1 MKKDDYINSVLSAF
15 VGRNKGQIK
24 AELEAHLADRIER
37 FVEMGYTE
45 DQAEQMAVEKMG
57 DGKIV
62 GAGMT
67 KIHSK
72 KTVTNI
78 SFILFFVYV
87 GLTALLS
94 MTILAWGSEVCLLTL
109 GAEYAY
115 FLLSIISLLT
125 ANRLKSNVPAM
136 ISIVFTFMLLVGKAV
151 FGFHSVLL
159 YGVYYIIS
167 GNINDFIIISQLKNS
182 ITSNVLL
189 AFTILFDLLWIISY
203 VFTFINLYKF
213 DKLKYSKKDV
223 LRESSFKKSISVV
236 LIIFTAV
243 TAVLFAFKLSDGYG
257 EYLDGTGDSYYSG
270 VCVIESDE
278 ICDIEEC
285 YYASESSPQILCKDY
300 DWDAF
305 AASAKGYKI
314 VFENCIESKKA
325 YNKAVNYSFYTLN
338 CQYVNSKKYV
348 AAVPVRFENDN
359 TVPCFD
365 NVQWYD
371 TATVKEI
378 TGSLDRDTDIVKT
391 IDYSV
396 EICNVASLDN
406 VDAAEYA
413 AGVLENLNLGYQY
426 LEDEDIK
433 RIEGATNSTYIGNE
447 GSGIYIYHFVMN
459 DSIDFCIAYPE
470 RTVVF
475 SSGDEIIS
483 EHKLISGYKQ
493 IRSVRHINEK
503 R

>member
-15 VGRNKGQIK
+15 VGRNKEQIT
-24 AELEAHLADRIER
+24 AELEAHLTDRIER

-45 DQAEQMAVEKMG
+45 TQAEQMAIEKMG

-62 GAGMT
+62 GAEMT

-72 KTVTNI
+72 KTVINI
-78 SFILFFVYV
+78 SFVLFFVYI

-94 MTILAWGSEVCLLTL
+94 MTILAWGSEVCLLNL
-109 GAEYAY
+109 CAEYAY

-159 YGVYYIIS
+159 YGVYFIVS
-167 GNINDFIIISQLKNS
+167 GNIDDFIIISQLQNNS
-182 ITSNVLL
+182 ITSNLL
-189 AFTILFDLLWIISY
+189 LIFTILFDLLWILSY

-223 LRESSFKKSISVV
+223 LRESSFKKSISAV
-236 LIIFTAV
+236 LIVFTVV

-285 YYASESSPQILCKDY
+285 YAAAEASPQILYKDY

-305 AASAKGYKI
+305 AASAEGYKL
-314 VFENCIESKKA
+314 FSYDCIESERA
-325 YNKAVNYSFYTLN
+325 YNYAVDYSFYTLKS
-338 CQYVNSKKYV
+338 QYVPSKKYV
-348 AAVPVRFENDN
+348 AAVPVHFENDN
-359 TVPCFD
+359 TIPCFD

-371 TATVKEI
+371 TDSVKEI

-396 EICNVASLDN
+396 EICNVSAMTDEEAVKFASD
-406 VDAAEYA
+406 
-413 AGVLENLNLGYQY
+413 VLEEMISGDYY
-426 LEDEDIK
+426 YFDESDIK
-433 RIEGATNSTYIGNE
+433 MIEGATNSTYLGDD
-447 GSGIYIYHFVMN
+447 GSGVYIYHFKM
-459 DSIDFCIAYPE
+459 DDRIDVFISFPQKTVSYYIGDDCIYECAFC
-470 RTVVF
+470 
-475 SSGDEIIS
+475 
-483 EHKLISGYKQ
+483 Q
-493 IRSVRHINEK
+493 
-503 R
+503 

>member
-45 DQAEQMAVEKMG
+45 GQAEQMAVEKMG

-72 KTVTNI
+72 KTVTDI

-136 ISIVFTFMLLVGKAV
+136 ISIVFTLLLLAGKVV

-159 YGVYYIIS
+159 YGVYFIIS
-167 GNINDFIIISQLKNS
+167 GNIDDFIIISQLQNNS
-182 ITSNVLL
+182 ITSNLLL
-189 AFTILFDLLWIISY
+189 AFTILFALLWILSY
-203 VFTFINLYKF
+203 VFTFINVYRL

-223 LRESSFKKSISVV
+223 LRESSFKKSISAV
-236 LIIFTAV
+236 LIIFTVV

-270 VCVIESDE
+270 VCMIESDE

-285 YYASESSPQILCKDY
+285 YYASESSPEVLYRHLDWGSVDAHTEGFRLYSEYCREEKRDFNNAVTYTFNILR
-300 DWDAF
+300 
-305 AASAKGYKI
+305 SR
-314 VFENCIESKKA
+314 
-325 YNKAVNYSFYTLN
+325 
-338 CQYVNSKKYV
+338 YVPSKKYV
-348 AAVPVRFENDN
+348 AAVPVHYEYENSK
-359 TVPCFD
+359 PCFD

-378 TGSLDRDTDIVKT
+378 TGSLDRDADIVKT

-433 RIEGATNSTYIGNE
+433 RIEGATNSTYIGDE

-475 SSGDEIIS
+475 SSDDEIIS

-493 IRSVRHINEK
+493 ISSLR
-503 R
+503 

>member
-15 VGRNKGQIK
+15 VGRNKAMIK
-24 AELEAHLADRIER
+24 DELEAHLADRIER

-45 DQAEQMAVEKMG
+45 GQAEQMAVEKMG

-72 KTVTNI
+72 KTVSDI
-78 SFILFFVYV
+78 SFILFFVYI
-87 GLTALLS
+87 GLTALLF
-94 MTILAWGSEVCLLTL
+94 MTFFAWGSDVCLLTL
-109 GAEYAY
+109 GAEYLY
-115 FLLSIISLLT
+115 FLLSIISLLI
-125 ANRLKSNVPAM
+125 ANRLKSDKPAT
-136 ISIVFTFMLLVGKAV
+136 ISIVFTLVLLVGKV
-151 FGFHSVLL
+151 GLGFHSVLL
-159 YGVYYIIS
+159 YGAYFIIS
-167 GNINDFIIISQLKNS
+167 GNIDDFIIISQLKNS

-189 AFTILFDLLWIISY
+189 VFTIIFDLLWILSY
-203 VFTFINLYKF
+203 VFTFINLHRF

-223 LRESSFKKSISVV
+223 LRESNFKKSISAV

-243 TAVLFAFKLSDGYG
+243 TSVLFAFKLSDGCG
-257 EYLDGTGDSYYSG
+257 EYLDTTGDSYYNG

-285 YYASESSPQILCKDY
+285 YYASSSSPQILYKDY
-300 DWDAF
+300 DWDTLN
-305 AASAKGYKI
+305 ASAEGYRL
-314 VFENCIESKKA
+314 VFENCIESEKA

-338 CQYVNSKKYV
+338 SQCVNSKKYV
-348 AAVPVRFENDN
+348 AAIPVRFENDN
-359 TVPCFD
+359 MVPCFD

-371 TATVKEI
+371 TDKVKEI

-391 IDYSV
+391 ADYSI
-396 EICNVASLDN
+396 EICNVSSLDN

-413 AGVLENLNLGYQY
+413 VGVLENLNLGYQY
-426 LEDEDIK
+426 LDDEDIK

-447 GSGIYIYHFVMN
+447 GSGIYIYHFIMN
-459 DSIDFCIAYPE
+459 DSIDIRIAYPE

-475 SSGDEIIS
+475 TFDDEIIS
-483 EHKLISGYKQ
+483 EHKLTSGYKQ
-493 IRSVRHINEK
+493 FN
-503 R
+503 

>member
-15 VGRNKGQIK
+15 VGRNKAMIK
-24 AELEAHLADRIER
+24 DELEAHLADRIER

-45 DQAEQMAVEKMG
+45 GQAEQMAVEKMG

-72 KTVTNI
+72 KTVSDI
-78 SFILFFVYV
+78 SFILFFVYI
-87 GLTALLS
+87 GLTALLF
-94 MTILAWGSEVCLLTL
+94 MTFFAWGSDVCLLTL
-109 GAEYAY
+109 GAEYLY
-115 FLLSIISLLT
+115 FLLSIISLLI
-125 ANRLKSNVPAM
+125 ANRLKSDKPAT
-136 ISIVFTFMLLVGKAV
+136 ISIVFTLVLLVGKV
-151 FGFHSVLL
+151 GLGFHSVLL
-159 YGVYYIIS
+159 YGAYFIIS
-167 GNINDFIIISQLKNS
+167 GNIDDFIIISQLKNS

-189 AFTILFDLLWIISY
+189 VFTIIFDLLWILSY
-203 VFTFINLYKF
+203 VFTFINLHRF

-223 LRESSFKKSISVV
+223 LRESNFKKSISAV

-243 TAVLFAFKLSDGYG
+243 TAVLFAFKLSDGCG
-257 EYLDGTGDSYYSG
+257 EYIDGTGDSYYNG

-285 YYASESSPQILCKDY
+285 YYASSSSQQILYKDY
-300 DWDAF
+300 DWDTLN
-305 AASAKGYKI
+305 ASAEGYRL
-314 VFENCIESKKA
+314 VFENCIENEKV

-338 CQYVNSKKYV
+338 SQYVNSKKYV
-348 AAVPVRFENDN
+348 AAIPVRFENDN
-359 TVPCFD
+359 MVPCFD

-371 TATVKEI
+371 TDKVKEI

-391 IDYSV
+391 ADYSI
-396 EICNVASLDN
+396 EICNVLSLDN

-413 AGVLENLNLGYQY
+413 VGVLENLNLGYQY
-426 LEDEDIK
+426 LDDEDIK

-447 GSGIYIYHFVMN
+447 GSGIYIYHFIMN
-459 DSIDFCIAYPE
+459 DSIDIRIAYPE

-475 SSGDEIIS
+475 TFDDEIIS
-483 EHKLISGYKQ
+483 EHKLTSGYKQ
-493 IRSVRHINEK
+493 FN
-503 R
+503 